1 MYILIFTWEVTWALH
16 GKLNLEMLNVRRKRF
31 MLKLMYKLSRDD
43 GNVDRYRP
51 ERVLRTAPK
60 VKMKVEFTDRERVLR
75 SPFYVCN
82 RLWDKLDSETQL
94 SANITAFTYM
104 LHKIDLSEL

>member
-1 MYILIFTWEVTWALH
+1 MSINPEHCIVTSQYPSYYKQFIEIF
-16 GKLNLEMLNVRRKRF
+16 EMQGRPYR
-31 MLKLMYKLSRDD
+31 RDD

-94 SANITAFTYM
+94 SANITAFTNM